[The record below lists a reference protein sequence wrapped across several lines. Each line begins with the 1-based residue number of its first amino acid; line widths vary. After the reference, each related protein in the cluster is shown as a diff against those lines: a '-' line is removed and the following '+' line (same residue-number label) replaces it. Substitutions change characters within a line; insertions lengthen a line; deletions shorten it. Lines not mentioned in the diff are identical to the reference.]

1 MGQAESRGPAATPSP
16 GTGLRQEPCR
26 VQTNLG
32 SPSPRL
38 GLALKDSTSR
48 LTNSSFRQQSNLHP
62 LGDLPKGRVRECA
75 VRQSN
80 LSIRETGVAKCGSR
94 ASPHVWSEPQKS
106 FWPRV
111 TGRGSPPPRRPL
123 PHSPS
128 SPRRSQLPATD
139 TPCPDFRPTAGH
151 APLDGH
157 TRPGSRCGCGLGNWM
172 ARLTGEPLT
181 LDDLAV
187 PARTQARAP
196 SQAAISQLLASV
208 RHLEH
213 EAARLGCRLSQQEPW
228 TSDGQALPAG
238 AQLSQSGLAYWDE
251 RKKHP
256 RSLKGTSDWPEM
268 PGVQAD
274 LRYPQAGSKPA
285 SLETA
290 LEMPTGQ
297 LLDPEQ
303 GSFLSPKARK
313 ELLPGA

>member
-1 MGQAESRGPAATPSP
+1 MGQAERGGPATTPSP
-16 GTGLRQEPCR
+16 GAGLRQEPCR
-26 VQTNLG
+26 VQTNLC

-38 GLALKDSTSR
+38 GLALKDSTGR

-62 LGDLPKGRVRECA
+62 LGDLPKGRARECA

-80 LSIRETGVAKCGSR
+80 LSIRETSVAKCGSR
-94 ASPHVWSEPQKS
+94 ASPRVRWEPQES
-106 FWPRV
+106 SWPCL
-111 TGRGSPPPRRPL
+111 TSRGSPPPHGPL
-123 PHSPS
+123 SPSPS

-157 TRPGSRCGCGLGNWM
+157 TRPGSRSRCGLGSWTS
-172 ARLTGEPLT
+172 RLTGKPLT

-187 PARTQARAP
+187 PARSQARAP

-208 RHLEH
+208 RLLER

-228 TSDGQALPAG
+228 TGDGQALPAG
-238 AQLSQSGLAYWDE
+238 AQPSQSGLAYWNE

-256 RSLKGTSDWPEM
+256 RSLRGTSDWPET

-274 LRYPQAGSKPA
+274 LRYPQASSKPA
-285 SLETA
+285 SLDTA

-303 GSFLSPKARK
+303 ESFLSPKARK
-313 ELLPGA
+313 ELLPRA